1 MPSQLA
7 KLVNAGIARRKI
19 RNWQKKFWDAGRV
32 LLQSMTKLNHLIS
45 SYANYISWQKKK
57 IFLSDL
63 MMKVL
68 KDTLIKDLGH
78 CRNAG

>member
-1 MPSQLA
+1 MLELPGE
-7 KLVNAGIARRKI
+7 KFGIGKRS
-19 RNWQKKFWDAGRV
+19 FWDAGRV

-68 KDTLIKDLGH
+68 KDTLNKMTLAI
-78 CRNAG
+78 AGMQGE